1 MQRQEF
7 SEIGLK
13 TIRNENMWIRFGS
26 MWLLGLAVLFLAWC
40 LSFRSLPENILQGSS
55 AVYYVPVKAQ
65 NVDMTFMRIFL
76 WNICVGCI
84 PVALGSLVRVKDVP
98 LGYFLAFYHWG
109 MYGIL
114 LGTNSFV
121 IPGFGKI
128 LPSLT
133 TLFSGSGIY
142 EITAYTLISAATFAL
157 YYRTGNASLTLDSAD
172 QGKTFLLKLS
182 KAELA
187 FLALAIVV
195 LAVSNYYEAW
205 NIFHI

>member
-7 SEIGLK
+7 LEIGLR
-13 TIRNENMWIRFGS
+13 TVRSESLWIRFGS
-26 MWLLGLAVLFLAWC
+26 MWLLGLAILFFTWF
-40 LSFRSLPENILQGSS
+40 LSFRSLPESILKGSS

-65 NVDMTFMRIFL
+65 DVDGTFMRIFL

-84 PVALGSLVRVKDVP
+84 PVAIGSLARVKGVP

-142 EITAYTLISAATFAL
+142 EITAYTLISASTFAL
-157 YYRTGNASLTLDSAD
+157 YYRVGNASVTPDSSAH
-172 QGKTFLLKLS
+172 GKTFLLKLS

-187 FLALAIVV
+187 LIVLAIVV

-205 NIFHI
+205 NIFHM